1 MQDEGEKITM
11 LMVPPPMKGHH
22 FQYLMSTSFTW
33 VYNLASPISSM
44 KDCKWKFAEK
54 MNVECLED
62 KWDCEAN
69 FHLILQGNISNNC
82 GGGRTVI
89 VV

>member
-44 KDCKWKFAEK
+44 KDIGLQNPGEMLFFLDCKDGQAS
-54 MNVECLED
+54 LG
-62 KWDCEAN
+62 
-69 FHLILQGNISNNC
+69 ITGQIQ
-82 GGGRTVI
+82 
-89 VV
+89 